1 MMYNLAEIIFRW
13 IGSKETKTK
22 EIEETIRLQ
31 GTQPSAI
38 AIPADKVRNLPQSSM
53 CQSLDDT
60 NKGMKTI
67 KLIIYYSLNIFVIE

>member
-60 NKGMKTI
+60 NKGIKTK
-67 KLIIYYSLNIFVIE
+67 KLIIYYSLKIFTIK

>member
-1 MMYNLAEIIFRW
+1 MYNPAEFIFRW

-38 AIPADKVRNLPQSSM
+38 AISKDKVRNLPQSSM

-60 NKGMKTI
+60 NKGIKTI
-67 KLIIYYSLNIFVIE
+67 KLIIFYSLKIFVIE

>member
-1 MMYNLAEIIFRW
+1 MYNPAEFIFRW

-38 AIPADKVRNLPQSSM
+38 AIPKDKVRNLPQSSM

-60 NKGMKTI
+60 IKGMKTK
-67 KLIIYYSLNIFVIE
+67 KLIIYYSLKIFAIK

>member
-31 GTQPSAI
+31 GTQPSTI

-60 NKGMKTI
+60 NKGIKTI
-67 KLIIYYSLNIFVIE
+67 KLIIYYSLNIFAVE